1 MPFCP
6 ICRREYHEGV
16 ELCPDCSVPLASALP
31 ETGGD
36 QTEDSML
43 VELAFFPNAS
53 EAEMVQEL
61 LESNDIET
69 VLRGETDPI
78 GATSMAEPV
87 TLLVEKHKFPAA
99 KEIYDAY
106 FAGDA
111 PGPQEGRLEDD

>member
-1 MPFCP
+1 MPVCP
-6 ICRREYHEGV
+6 NCHTEYRVGV
-16 ELCPDCSVPLASALP
+16 DQCPDCSVALVSSMP
-31 ETGGD
+31 EIRQD
-36 QTEDSML
+36 PTENTTL

-53 EAEMVQEL
+53 EAEMVQEM

-87 TLLVEKHKFPAA
+87 TLLVQKHDFSSA

-111 PGPQEGRLEDD
+111 PESQAEQD

>member
-6 ICRREYHEGV
+6 ICRTEYHEGV
-16 ELCPDCSVPLASALP
+16 ERCPDCSVALASSMP
-31 ETGGD
+31 ETPRD
-36 QTEDSML
+36 PTEDSTL
-43 VELAFFPNAS
+43 VELAFFANAS

-69 VLRGETDPI
+69 VLRGESDPI

-87 TLLVEKHKFPAA
+87 TLLVEKHKFLSA

-111 PGPQEGRLEDD
+111 AESREGHVEED